1 MAQVAQSSAVQDRT
15 DQDLR
20 AALQGDGEARGELL
34 ERLRPRLVLW
44 ASTRMSPAL
53 RAGLE
58 PEDAAQEI
66 LLALHKSL
74 DQFRGD
80 NAQAFRAWL
89 FTVAENRLRDLA
101 DHATALKRKPL
112 SRISFS
118 QTSPSQAAM
127 RTEMAT
133 KVRQALERL
142 SEDYRT
148 VIQLRRF
155 EELDTPVVA
164 EAMNRS
170 PTAVRVLY
178 CRAIQALRTEMSRE
192 E

>member
-1 MAQVAQSSAVQDRT
+1 VAQSGAVQDRT
-15 DQDLR
+15 DQHLR

-53 RAGLE
+53 RAGLD
-58 PEDAAQEI
+58 PEDAAQEV
-66 LLALHKSL
+66 LLSVHKSL

-80 NAQAFRAWL
+80 TAQAFRAWL

-101 DHATALKRKPL
+101 DHAGALKRQPP
-112 SRISFS
+112 SRMSFS

-127 RTEMAT
+127 QTEMAAR
-133 KVRQALERL
+133 VRQALERL

-155 EELDTPVVA
+155 EELDTSDVA
-164 EAMNRS
+164 EAMHRS
-170 PTAVRVLY
+170 PAAVRVLY
-178 CRAIQALRTEMSRE
+178 CRAIQALRAEMRQE

>member
-1 MAQVAQSSAVQDRT
+1 VAQVAQSGAAQDRT

-20 AALQGDGEARGELL
+20 AALRGDDEARGELM

-53 RAGLE
+53 RARLD

-80 NAQAFRAWL
+80 SAQAFRAWL
-89 FTVAENRLRDLA
+89 FTVAGNRLRDLA
-101 DHATALKRKPL
+101 DHANALKRKLP
-112 SRISFS
+112 SRMSFS
-118 QTSPSQAAM
+118 QTSPSQAAT

-133 KVRQALERL
+133 RVRQALERL
-142 SEDYRT
+142 REDYRT

-155 EELDTPVVA
+155 EELDTSDVA
-164 EAMNRS
+164 KAMERS
-170 PTAVRVLY
+170 PNAVRVLY
-178 CRAIQALRTEMSRE
+178 CRAIQALRAEMRE
-192 E
+192 EE